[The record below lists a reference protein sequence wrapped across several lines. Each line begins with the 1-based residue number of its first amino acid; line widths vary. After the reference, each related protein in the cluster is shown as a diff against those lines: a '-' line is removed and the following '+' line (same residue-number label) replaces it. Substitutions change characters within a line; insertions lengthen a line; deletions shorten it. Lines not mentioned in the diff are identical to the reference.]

1 MTYPLLT
8 TADKGALLDAQ
19 KYGKWIAKDA
29 SGTLYAYRNKPVKKL
44 LMGEWYDM
52 TWVALNWIY
61 ISFIHWEDAEPV
73 NIDLALAQIA
83 EMETAQTPTLPPMTW
98 NERINQ
104 TTVEEK
110 VEFLMSFENCANSVN
125 PSFKCYASNDCD
137 ECLKKFLNSP
147 YTEGGHR

>member
-83 EMETAQTPTLPPMTW
+83 EMEGAEKPKQCEYCAKLSRYAGWGYAEWFEQTAVDDVYEISVDVKFCP
-98 NERINQ
+98 
-104 TTVEEK
+104 
-110 VEFLMSFENCANSVN
+110 NCGN
-125 PSFKCYASNDCD
+125 PI
-137 ECLKKFLNSP
+137 NSP
-147 YTEGGHR
+147 YTEGATK